1 MESTTGSN
9 IAMVHR
15 DALQVLV
22 IEEEIFDDSL
32 SLSNSLEVISV
43 EVDDI
48 NSVVLAEGPK
58 EGKRTI

>member
-1 MESTTGSN
+1 
-9 IAMVHR
+9 MVHR